1 MKNFCIS
8 SIPSKMPRFD
18 LASFNKRKRQLREEV
33 LKKTRGIKDLDDSV
47 KKKSEEL
54 DRMVH
59 KHQRL
64 DDKVNKTQC
73 FLCKEF
79 VFVMCNDIKRTE
91 DY

>member
-1 MKNFCIS
+1 
-8 SIPSKMPRFD
+8 MPRFD
-18 LASFNKRKRQLREEV
+18 LASFNKRKRQLRE
-33 LKKTRGIKDLDDSV
+33 KMINKTRSIKDLDDSV
-47 KKKSEEL
+47 KRKSEEL

-64 DDKVNKTQC
+64 DDKVSKTQF